1 MHSVI
6 SRAENEVRLE
16 LGEKTMSFSFEEDQE
31 AERRIPDSQAKL
43 DTSMET
49 CQELFKNNEVEPR
62 TMDFKNR

>member
-1 MHSVI
+1 
-6 SRAENEVRLE
+6 
-16 LGEKTMSFSFEEDQE
+16 MSFSFEEDQE